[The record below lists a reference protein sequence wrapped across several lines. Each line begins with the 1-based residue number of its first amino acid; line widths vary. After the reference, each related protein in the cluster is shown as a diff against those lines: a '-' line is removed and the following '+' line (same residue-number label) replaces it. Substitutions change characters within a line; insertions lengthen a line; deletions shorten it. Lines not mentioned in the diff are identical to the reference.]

1 MKYWV
6 IIDYQPS
13 GDPSESERKGSGA
26 SRGIGSWFKHLLPR
40 RSKGPPANAEG
51 PGDAA
56 PAKVESKKQQD
67 KREQKAHEQ
76 EKARWQL
83 SLEEKMLN

>member
-1 MKYWV
+1 
-6 IIDYQPS
+6 
-13 GDPSESERKGSGA
+13 
-26 SRGIGSWFKHLLPR
+26 
-40 RSKGPPANAEG
+40 
-51 PGDAA
+51 
-56 PAKVESKKQQD
+56 VESKKQQD